1 MTKLDGAAYSAI
13 DHSDFRTTEILA
25 GSGGFSQVVLGDYGL
40 HTGHSVVA
48 LTSNR
53 TIKRLNTMTIKT
65 TLTNALIF
73 TAAILSLSCDVVA
86 QTTLTDDSWNFD
98 ITVYGYLPTMRGS
111 TTFPNGNAGPNI
123 KINQEDILSHLNFA
137 SMSILNVRKG
147 RWGAYADIFY
157 ASLSDKVTAS
167 HEFEVSNISEPIDMR
182 GDFGLSSQTMLLTMA
197 GTYRLT
203 SESNYKVNMLAG
215 ARLNYMSQ
223 SLDWRLASPSD
234 PSFNLSGYSKIKER
248 YWDGIIGVA
257 GEWQPISNDPHFFI
271 PFYADIG
278 TGNSHLT
285 SQILAGAGYKF
296 RWGEVSAAWRHIDY
310 QFKSGNL
317 LHSLSFSGPM
327 VGVTFP
333 F

>member
-137 SMSILNVRKG
+137 SMSILNVRI
-147 RWGAYADIFY
+147 R
-157 ASLSDKVTAS
+157 SL
-167 HEFEVSNISEPIDMR
+167 
-182 GDFGLSSQTMLLTMA
+182 GGL
-197 GTYRLT
+197 R
-203 SESNYKVNMLAG
+203 
-215 ARLNYMSQ
+215 
-223 SLDWRLASPSD
+223 
-234 PSFNLSGYSKIKER
+234 R
-248 YWDGIIGVA
+248 Y
-257 GEWQPISNDPHFFI
+257 
-271 PFYADIG
+271 
-278 TGNSHLT
+278 
-285 SQILAGAGYKF
+285 ILCQLK
-296 RWGEVSAAWRHIDY
+296 
-310 QFKSGNL
+310 
-317 LHSLSFSGPM
+317 
-327 VGVTFP
+327 
-333 F
+333 